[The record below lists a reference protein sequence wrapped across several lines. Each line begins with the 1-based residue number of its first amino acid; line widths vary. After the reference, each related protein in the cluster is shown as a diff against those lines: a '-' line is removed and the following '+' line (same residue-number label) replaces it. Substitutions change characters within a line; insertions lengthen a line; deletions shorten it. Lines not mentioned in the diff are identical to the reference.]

1 MVLLTFYLGGTLGGG
16 GMFLEYYLL
25 IINIFGIL
33 IIMIDKFKAK
43 YRRWRIKE
51 NTLLIVAL
59 MGGSLGLYLSMHI
72 FHHKTR
78 KPKFR
83 YGIPAIIILQ
93 LLISFLIFK

>member
-1 MVLLTFYLGGTLGGG
+1 MLF
-16 GMFLEYYLL
+16 EYYLL
-25 IINIFGIL
+25 IVNILGIL
-33 IIMIDKFKAK
+33 LIMIDKFKAK
-43 YRRWRIKE
+43 YKRWRIRE

-59 MGGSLGLYLSMHI
+59 IGGSIGVYLSMYL

-83 YGIPAIIILQ
+83 YGVPAIIILQ

>member
-1 MVLLTFYLGGTLGGG
+1 MLF
-16 GMFLEYYLL
+16 EYYLL
-25 IINIFGIL
+25 IINVLGIL
-33 IIMIDKFKAK
+33 LIMVDKFKAK
-43 YRRWRIKE
+43 YKRWRIRE

-59 MGGSLGLYLSMHI
+59 IGGSIGVYLSMYL

-83 YGIPAIIILQ
+83 YGVPAIIILQ